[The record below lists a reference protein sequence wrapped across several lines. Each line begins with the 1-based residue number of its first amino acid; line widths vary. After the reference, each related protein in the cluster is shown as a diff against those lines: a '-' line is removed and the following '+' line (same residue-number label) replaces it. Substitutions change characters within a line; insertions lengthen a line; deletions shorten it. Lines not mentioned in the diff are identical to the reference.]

1 MTHEKH
7 HHSHPHNPGTAT
19 GPDVVTIQDLKV
31 AADII
36 GICTQ
41 RGAFRANE
49 LSAVGLLYDRLA
61 AFLAANE
68 PAAPETTTAAEAVQP
83 QE

>member
-1 MTHEKH
+1 MTNTNIPTENTQP
-7 HHSHPHNPGTAT
+7 SLG
-19 GPDVVTIQDLKV
+19 IQDLKV

-36 GICTQ
+36 NICTQ

-49 LSAVGLLYDRLA
+49 LSAVGLLYDRLT
-61 AFLAANE
+61 AFLAASE
-68 PAAPETTTAAEAVQP
+68 PAADAAGPAPAPAAEAG

>member
-1 MTHEKH
+1 MTDT
-7 HHSHPHNPGTAT
+7 NTQTANTQPGL
-19 GPDVVTIQDLKV
+19 GIQDLKV

-49 LSAVGLLYDRLA
+49 LSAVGLLYDRLT
-61 AFLAANE
+61 AFLAASE
-68 PAAPETTTAAEAVQP
+68 TAAPETAAAAEAVQP